1 MAIDKK
7 LMATLKKYAQ
17 AFKEAR
23 ERDANES
30 DTVMY
35 LTKFFE
41 EVLEYDSLKGEI
53 SKELAIKD
61 RYCDIALKIEGEIE
75 LLVEAKAA
83 GLKSLS
89 AKHIEQAE
97 NYASRSGLP
106 WVLLTN
112 GCQWQL
118 YHVSFAENEGIK
130 SDLAFETEFTESNL
144 EPFWTL
150 VSMLSKKALA
160 SEKLD
165 DFWDQKKA
173 LKPSVVVKVLFTPDV
188 LAVLRRELN
197 RQADA
202 RLDME
207 DVFESLKAIVTKE
220 SLMDAGDIGLS
231 KKKRRKKRLKTAA
244 APSAQQSACQDA
256 GQNSSS
262 QESTMIEE
270 GKKIA

>member
-1 MAIDKK
+1 MALDKK
-7 LMATLKKYAQ
+7 LAATLKKYAQ
-17 AFKEAR
+17 VFKEAR

-41 EVLEYDSLKGEI
+41 EALEYDSLKGEI

-61 RYCDIALKIEGEIE
+61 RYCDIALKLDGEIE

-83 GLKSLS
+83 GVKSLS
-89 AKHIEQAE
+89 PKHIEQAE

-112 GCQWQL
+112 GCHWQL

-130 SDLAFETEFTESNL
+130 SDLAFETDFSEANL
-144 EPFWTL
+144 ESFWNM
-150 VSMLSKKALA
+150 VSMLSKK
-160 SEKLD
+160 SMTNEQLD
-165 DFWDQKKA
+165 DFWGQKKA
-173 LKPSVVVKVLFTPDV
+173 LKPSVVVKVLFSQEV
-188 LAVLRRELN
+188 LNVLRRELN
-197 RQADA
+197 RQAEA

-220 SLMDAGDIGLS
+220 SLMDAGEIGLS
-231 KKKRRKKRLKTAA
+231 KKKRRKRRQKSTPSNSTQTLSSSDVNSDNSAN
-244 APSAQQSACQDA
+244 APSNPD
-256 GQNSSS
+256 
-262 QESTMIEE
+262 E
-270 GKKIA
+270 GKKSA

>member
-1 MAIDKK
+1 MALDKK
-7 LMATLKKYAQ
+7 LAATLKKYAQ
-17 AFKEAR
+17 VFKEAR

-41 EVLEYDSLKGEI
+41 EALEYDSLKGEI

-61 RYCDIALKIEGEIE
+61 RYCDIALKIDGEIE

-83 GLKSLS
+83 GVKSLS

-112 GCQWQL
+112 GCHWQL

-130 SDLAFETEFTESNL
+130 SDLAFETDFLESNL
-144 EPFWTL
+144 ESFWGM
-150 VSMLSKKALA
+150 VSMLCKKSMTNEL
-160 SEKLD
+160 LD
-165 DFWDQKKA
+165 EFWGQKKA
-173 LKPSVVVKVLFTPDV
+173 LKPSVVVKVLFSQDV
-188 LAVLRRELN
+188 LNVLRRELN

-220 SLMDAGDIGLS
+220 SLMDAGEIGLS
-231 KKKRRKKRLKTAA
+231 KKKRRKRRQKSAAA
-244 APSAQQSACQDA
+244 APAPHAANPSVGPSNPTNEPITVEDTKKSA
-256 GQNSSS
+256 
-262 QESTMIEE
+262 
-270 GKKIA
+270 